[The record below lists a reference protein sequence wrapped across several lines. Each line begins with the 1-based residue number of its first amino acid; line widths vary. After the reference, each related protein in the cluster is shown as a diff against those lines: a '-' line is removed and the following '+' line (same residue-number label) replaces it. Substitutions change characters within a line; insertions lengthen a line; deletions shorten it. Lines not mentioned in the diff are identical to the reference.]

1 VNDEKLDR
9 IFEEAFKVEYRKEFK
24 QELKEMLL
32 KEYDR
37 REKRRYFLKISTV
50 VAAFIVLAIVAFGTI
65 KLDLMRLNVQDTS
78 FVKTEMENAFHKED
92 TSTRQETKQ
101 NDNKNKSGDFTAQ
114 QKVSQDINIPEKS
127 QTRVKEKQSTNNTF
141 FASSSKKTE
150 FQKSSDIIEKPATI
164 KNNNKNAFSSQKPA
178 ISSSLPRSSTKKII
192 ENDVKKVPE
201 QNTKKVSKAASET
214 KSSDTSVVVTTQNKE
229 IKKENQY
236 VIVKEDEK
244 VSESVYVLKE
254 EDLKIDKEYILD
266 VLSSV
271 VSSNVYEK
279 ENSTLQDTVVANV
292 YEGYFNFKVAKS
304 DTPILISRFSE
315 FESQEDVLK
324 SVYDKTNF
332 ILQGLGIKDYKITVF
347 PVDEGYRAEITVFF
361 DGYRIFDVDS
371 FIDYSS
377 SADVISGKIYLKGFS
392 VLKSMKIIDKKT
404 AAQEFEKKYNLKDI
418 NPSDIAIVYKKTE
431 KLFIP
436 TYIYIHENKI
446 YWLEK

>member
-1 VNDEKLDR
+1 MNDEKLDR

-37 REKRRYFLKISTV
+37 RKKGRHFLKISTV
-50 VAAFIVLAIVAFGTI
+50 VAAFIVLAVVAFGTI

-92 TSTRQETKQ
+92 TSTKQETKQ

-114 QKVSQDINIPEKS
+114 QKVSQDVNIPEKS
-127 QTRVKEKQSTNNTF
+127 QAQVKEKQSTNNTF

-150 FQKSSDIIEKPATI
+150 FQKSPDITKEQAFI
-164 KNNNKNAFSSQKPA
+164 KNNNKNALSSQKPA

-214 KSSDTSVVVTTQNKE
+214 KSSDTSMVVTTQNKE

-244 VSESVYVLKE
+244 VYESVYVLKE

-304 DTPILISRFSE
+304 DTQVLISRFSE

-324 SVYDKTNF
+324 SVYDKTDF

-392 VLKSMKIIDKKT
+392 VLKSMKIMDKKT